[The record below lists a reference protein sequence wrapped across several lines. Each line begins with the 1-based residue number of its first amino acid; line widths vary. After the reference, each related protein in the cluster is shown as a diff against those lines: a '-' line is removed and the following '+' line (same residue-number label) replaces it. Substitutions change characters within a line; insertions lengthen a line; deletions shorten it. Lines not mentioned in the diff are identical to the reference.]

1 MSGWSDEKIPAR
13 RGHNLWCGKGPPPAW
28 DLSAVGDDPRF
39 VDVAHLDFHLQ
50 PGSPA
55 IGAGV
60 DAGVRSDFDGMPRRR
75 GVACDLG
82 AFGAVNPVGWVEHG
96 SPGSMVRCANRS
108 QNRDRRSPPCNQR
121 LFRLL
126 LFFAVNPTTSHAALQ
141 GCSTHPTY
149 PLAGLKP
156 TLHLKITRT
165 TP

>member
-82 AFGAVNPVGWVEHG
+82 AFGAVKKSRRVGGARKPWLDGALREPV
-96 SPGSMVRCANRS
+96 
-108 QNRDRRSPPCNQR
+108 
-121 LFRLL
+121 
-126 LFFAVNPTTSHAALQ
+126 
-141 GCSTHPTY
+141 
-149 PLAGLKP
+149 
-156 TLHLKITRT
+156 
-165 TP
+165 